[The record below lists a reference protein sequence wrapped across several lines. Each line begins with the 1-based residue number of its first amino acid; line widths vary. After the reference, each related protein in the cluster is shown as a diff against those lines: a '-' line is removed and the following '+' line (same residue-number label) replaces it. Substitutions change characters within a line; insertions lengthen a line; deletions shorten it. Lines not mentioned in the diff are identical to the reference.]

1 MRRLERLPASVF
13 SFVLIAASALAA
25 PAWAS
30 PATPAPI
37 VNLDSLPAA
46 ARKALAPI
54 VEDARAH
61 PDDAARMGRLGMHLQ
76 AWEQWSA
83 AGEAYSRAD
92 ALDPSF
98 DWAYL
103 AGTVAARAGDRPTA
117 ARWFEKAV
125 EREPSSV
132 PARLQLADALFEDNE
147 IERSAALYAKL
158 SEVPNAEPHA
168 RYGLGRTLA
177 ARGKH
182 AEAIAAFR
190 RAVALYP
197 RFAAAWYALGL
208 SLRRQGDEAGA
219 AEALAHAAEY
229 GTEWPGVDDPLLAR
243 VRSLRED
250 GRAHLD
256 RGIALDRQGDLAGAI
271 REHEAAVAASPNL
284 IQAHLNLIVLYGR
297 LGDLEKAR
305 SHYEAVVASGTS
317 LAEAHYNFG
326 VLLLQ
331 TRHVEEAERAFRS
344 AIAANPLHAG
354 ALVNL
359 GQIAEQRRDLT
370 AAADDYRRAVDAE
383 PANRMARF
391 NLGRMQLALARYDEA
406 AAAFERLAEQPSP
419 ERARYLFGLATARVQ
434 AGRVREGVAIARQAR
449 EEAAREQN
457 TDLVAAIDREL
468 ARLQ

>member
-1 MRRLERLPASVF
+1 M
-13 SFVLIAASALAA
+13 
-25 PAWAS
+25 
-30 PATPAPI
+30 
-37 VNLDSLPAA
+37 
-46 ARKALAPI
+46 
-54 VEDARAH
+54 
-61 PDDAARMGRLGMHLQ
+61 
-76 AWEQWSA
+76 
-83 AGEAYSRAD
+83 
-92 ALDPSF
+92 
-98 DWAYL
+98 
-103 AGTVAARAGDRPTA
+103 
-117 ARWFEKAV
+117 
-125 EREPSSV
+125 
-132 PARLQLADALFEDNE
+132 
-147 IERSAALYAKL
+147 YAKL
-158 SEVPNAEPHA
+158 ADVPNAEPHA

-177 ARGKH
+177 ARDRH
-182 AEAIAAFR
+182 VEAIVELR

-208 SLRRQGDEAGA
+208 SLRRQGDAAGA

-256 RGIALDRQGDLAGAI
+256 RGVALDRKGDLAGAV
-271 REHEAAVAASPNL
+271 REHEAAVAASPDL

-305 SHYEAVVASGTS
+305 SHYEAVIASGTS

-326 VLLLQ
+326 VLLLR
-331 TRHVEEAERAFRS
+331 THRVDDAERAFRS

-370 AAADDYRRAVDAE
+370 GAADAYRRAVDAE
-383 PANRMARF
+383 PANRTARF

-406 AAAFERLAEQPSP
+406 ASTFERLAAEPSP

-434 AGRVREGVAIARQAR
+434 AGRVSEGVAIARQAR
-449 EEAAREQN
+449 DEAARAQN